1 MWSDVGRSAGLSEI
15 EPPWILRLDL
25 ELLRFHE
32 RLSLRRRDE
41 PMDDGVGGSSG
52 LVNGGG
58 DLGTCPA
65 ADAEVGIGSMY
76 DVSPPDVI
84 MVLTDSSGANALD
97 GVGAG
102 ARGPEGLRIV
112 EVDVEAGMG
121 GGIGVTKEEGV
132 V

>member
-1 MWSDVGRSAGLSEI
+1 LSEI

-25 ELLRFHE
+25 ELLRFHD
-32 RLSLRRRDE
+32 RLSLPRRDE
-41 PMDDGVGGSSG
+41 PMEDGVGGSSG
-52 LVNGGG
+52 LENGGG
-58 DLGTCPA
+58 DLGAWPA

-76 DVSPPDVI
+76 DVTPPVI
-84 MVLTDSSGANALD
+84 IVLTDSSGANALE

-112 EVDVEAGMG
+112 DDEAEGGMG